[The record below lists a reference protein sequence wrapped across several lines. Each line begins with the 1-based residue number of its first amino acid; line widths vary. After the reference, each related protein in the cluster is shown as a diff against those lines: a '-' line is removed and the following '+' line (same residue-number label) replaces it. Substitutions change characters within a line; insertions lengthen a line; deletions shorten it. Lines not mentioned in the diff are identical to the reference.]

1 MKYNRSVNSL
11 SGANGLVDSAG
22 IFANIFNKSVGGY
35 AKNLRD
41 RELLEAQK
49 KRQDVADSR
58 ATTLFNQ
65 SQEKRAEDAA
75 NREYSKNYNYETQGN
90 TADIHGGARDNFAD
104 LFGKDLEN
112 VQAKATQEAK
122 SRNLGKQATADHIAN
137 RLKGLNEG
145 IIAGAKDKSTKLK
158 STVFGTVYDDVLK
171 ATGDRTLATS
181 IATSESSGYSSA
193 KDLMAQEAADNK
205 EYKENVK
212 AQIDHNNK
220 IVDTF
225 EKFNLS
231 GQKVANTNA
240 NKTLSVTKSS
250 KSKKPFVYKDS
261 TKFREW
267 ADNNGGWNMIGNND
281 YEAVLSLLKGTGVSE
296 DFAKQAVMDTF
307 DGDQIHAEEHRD
319 VANDAIAAHNAW
331 YSKKGST
338 GSNKITTS
346 RKGLGTDTGTGI
358 KNVISDEAYITAKKN
373 LELLNQPVRK
383 RSLFDLMSGAGSYS
397 RQTTDSGEPVE
408 FVEAPTRSV
417 ASNRTNINVPRSRL
431 ESRNLSALPQEDKLN
446 LIGDRGVKENRQVRV
461 PPKEFIAPS
470 ILPTETREELQ
481 QKFKDGTLSAEGFGE
496 LTKLRKLEAA
506 RAYNS
511 DAGATRRWLG
521 NLFKED
527 NSDNTIN
534 TARLPEEAKFNM
546 RRWLMGL
553 EQ

>member
-1 MKYNRSVNSL
+1 MKYNRSINSL
-11 SGANGLVDSAG
+11 SDANSLVDSAG
-22 IFANIFNKSVGGY
+22 VFANIFNKSVGGY

-41 RELLEAQK
+41 IDLLEAQK

-58 ATTLFNQ
+58 ATALFNQ
-65 SQEKRAEDAA
+65 NQEKHAEDAA
-75 NREYSKNYNYETQGN
+75 NREFSKNYSYQNQGN
-90 TADIHGGARDNFAD
+90 TADMHGGARSNFAD

-122 SRNLGKQATADHIAN
+122 NRNLGKQATADHIAN
-137 RLKGLNEG
+137 RLKGLNAG

-181 IATSESSGYSSA
+181 IANSESRGYSSA

-267 ADNNGGWNMIGNND
+267 ADNNGGWNMIGDND

-296 DFAKQAVMDTF
+296 DFAKQAVMNTF
-307 DGDQIHAEEHRD
+307 DGDEIHAENHRD
-319 VANDAIAAHNAW
+319 VANDAIAAHNSW
-331 YSKKGST
+331 YSKKDSA

-346 RKGLGTDTGTGI
+346 RKGSGADTGTGI
-358 KNVISDEAYITAKKN
+358 KNVISNEAYIAAKKN

-383 RSLFDLMSGAGSYS
+383 RSVFDLMSGAGSYS
-397 RQTTDSGEPVE
+397 RQTTDSGEPVK
-408 FVEAPTRSV
+408 ALTRNI
-417 ASNRTNINVPRSRL
+417 ASNRANVNVPRGRL
-431 ESRNLSALPQEDKLN
+431 ESRNLRSLHEEDKLN
-446 LIGDRGVKENRQVRV
+446 TIGDRGVRENTQVPV
-461 PPKEFIAPS
+461 PSKEFIAPS
-470 ILPTETREELQ
+470 NLPTETREDLQ
-481 QKFKDGTLSAEGFGE
+481 QKFKEGTLSAEGFGE
-496 LTKLRKLEAA
+496 LIKLRKLEAA

-511 DAGATRRWLG
+511 DAGATRKWLG
-521 NLFKED
+521 NLFKGE
-527 NSDNTIN
+527 NSNNTIN
-534 TARLPEEAKFNM
+534 TAKLPEEAKFNI